1 MAISVVP
8 GGSDRMLAW
17 EDHKYSA
24 QQTPSRSQDWGKARV
39 WKNPYLRL
47 KALCKSEHDTDDP
60 CMGDPGVGQV
70 RNEPEMTTK
79 PAPCGL
85 DGEFAWDDHWLVAV
99 HALGN
104 RPCQCLVP

>member
-1 MAISVVP
+1 
-8 GGSDRMLAW
+8 ML
-17 EDHKYSA
+17 
-24 QQTPSRSQDWGKARV
+24 RV
-39 WKNPYLRL
+39 YRNLRL

-85 DGEFAWDDHWLVAV
+85 DGEFA
-99 HALGN
+99 
-104 RPCQCLVP
+104 